1 MNKKELLF
9 SRKDLWHLIWPLL
22 VEQILNNTLGIADI
36 LMVAS
41 KGEAAA
47 AGVSL
52 VDQINILLVQI
63 FAALSTGGAV
73 VCSQYI
79 GARNQK
85 MANNTAR
92 QLIIT
97 VFFIA
102 LFFMVFGLLFS
113 STILTGIFGN
123 VDYSVMQASRTYF
136 LITLLALPSIAL
148 YNAASSLF
156 RAQGNSRI
164 SMMIALLINVINI
177 GGNAVMIYGMGAGVE
192 GVAVPTFISRTAAAV
207 VLIFLLYIKK
217 TYDGKESVNI
227 KGILKTLPDFTII
240 RRILKIGVPNGIE
253 SSAFQIGKLLVLGLT
268 ASYGTAAIAANAAS
282 NTIASFQV
290 LPGTAM
296 GFALLTVAGQC
307 MGAGKPEQA
316 QYYTKRIMLVCYAFM
331 WLLNIPMLAFLR
343 PIAGLFNMS
352 EHTTDLAYLFVFFH
366 GTCAMLIWPL
376 SFSLPNVL
384 RAAGDAAYTMII
396 CMISMWTVRVGAA
409 YLFKYTD
416 NFGLCSYFGV
426 SSDYGAFGIWVAMIL
441 DWIIRSAFFTVH
453 YARGKWKSR
462 RVI

>member
-217 TYDGKESVNI
+217 N
-227 KGILKTLPDFTII
+227 L
-240 RRILKIGVPNGIE
+240 
-253 SSAFQIGKLLVLGLT
+253 
-268 ASYGTAAIAANAAS
+268 
-282 NTIASFQV
+282 
-290 LPGTAM
+290 
-296 GFALLTVAGQC
+296 
-307 MGAGKPEQA
+307 
-316 QYYTKRIMLVCYAFM
+316 
-331 WLLNIPMLAFLR
+331 
-343 PIAGLFNMS
+343 
-352 EHTTDLAYLFVFFH
+352 
-366 GTCAMLIWPL
+366 
-376 SFSLPNVL
+376 
-384 RAAGDAAYTMII
+384 
-396 CMISMWTVRVGAA
+396 
-409 YLFKYTD
+409 
-416 NFGLCSYFGV
+416 
-426 SSDYGAFGIWVAMIL
+426 
-441 DWIIRSAFFTVH
+441 
-453 YARGKWKSR
+453 
-462 RVI
+462 

>member
-1 MNKKELLF
+1 MNKKDLLF
-9 SRKDLWHLIWPLL
+9 SRKDLWRLIWPLL
-22 VEQILNNTLGIADI
+22 VEQVLNNTLGIADI

-52 VDQINILLVQI
+52 VDQINILLIQI

-79 GARNQK
+79 GSKNQK
-85 MANNTAR
+85 MADNTAR

-102 LFFMVFGLLFS
+102 VFFMTAGLLFS
-113 STILTGIFGN
+113 SSILSAVFGK
-123 VDYSVMQASRTYF
+123 VDADVMSASRTYF
-136 LITLLALPSIAL
+136 LITLFALPPIAL

-164 SMMIALLINVINI
+164 SMFIAFLINVINI
-177 GGNAVMIYGMGAGVE
+177 GGNAIMIYGLNAGVE
-192 GVAVPTFISRTAAAV
+192 GVAIPTFISRFTAAT
-207 VLIFLLYIKK
+207 VLMFLLYRAKSSG
-217 TYDGKESVNI
+217 GKASVSI
-227 KGILKTLPDFTII
+227 KGLLKTLPDFTLIK
-240 RRILKIGVPNGIE
+240 RILRIGVPNGIE
-253 SSAFQIGKLLVLGLT
+253 SSAFQIGKLLVLGIT

-296 GFALLTVAGQC
+296 GFALLTVVGQC
-307 MGAGKPEQA
+307 MGAGKADQA
-316 QYYTKRIMLVCYAFM
+316 QYYTKRIMLLCYAFM
-331 WLLNIPMLAFLR
+331 WALNIPMLIFLR
-343 PIAGLFNMS
+343 PVVELFNMS
-352 EHTTDLAYLFVFFH
+352 EHTTDIAYLFVAFH
-366 GTCAMLIWPL
+366 GIFAMLIWPL

-384 RAAGDAAYTMII
+384 RAAGDAAYTMIV
-396 CMISMWTVRVGAA
+396 CMISMWTIRVGAA
-409 YLFKYTD
+409 YLFKYTN
-416 NFGLCSYFGV
+416 NFGLCQYFNV
-426 SSDYGAFGIWVAMIL
+426 SRDFGAFSIWVAMIL
-441 DWIIRSAFFTVH
+441 DWIVRSAFFAIH